1 MREVFAAAADWLA
14 EGRRMALATLVEL
27 RQSAT
32 APIGT
37 SIAVDSEGHIAGNIG
52 AGCHETEIVETCLR
66 TAADGRARRLD
77 INLTDE
83 DEVLGGDGCGAIM
96 RVVVWRPGPA
106 FRDEARAIAAGDRDA
121 RLSFSY
127 DDGAAR
133 FEHVYPAKETLI
145 LIGATSLA
153 AELATIGRRVD
164 FKVVVVD
171 PRPAFAT
178 RERIPNADA
187 LVHAWPDD
195 CLPAALSK
203 RTSIVMLS
211 HDPKFDLPALRCALR
226 SEAPYIGLLGSRR
239 LQASRRASLRDEG
252 FDEAALARIH
262 GPAGLDIG
270 GATLAETAVSI
281 LAETVASRHERAGS
295 PLGTTSREIHR
306 RPEGVP
312 TEA

>member
-1 MREVFAAAADWLA
+1 
-14 EGRRMALATLVEL
+14 MALATLVDL
-27 RQSAT
+27 RQAAT

-37 SIAVDSEGHIAGNIG
+37 SIAVDGEGPIVGNIG

-66 TAADGRARRLD
+66 TAADGQARRLD

-96 RVVVWRPGPA
+96 RVVAWRPEPA

-121 RLSFSY
+121 HLSFSY
-127 DDGAAR
+127 DAGAAT

-153 AELATIGRRVD
+153 AELVTIGKRVD
-164 FKVVVVD
+164 FNVVVID

-178 RERIPNADA
+178 RERIPNVDA
-187 LVHAWPDD
+187 LVREWPDD
-195 CLPAALSK
+195 YLPAALSD

-226 SEAPYIGLLGSRR
+226 SKAPYIGLLGSRR
-239 LQASRRASLRDEG
+239 LQASRRASLREDG
-252 FDEAALARIH
+252 FDEAALARVH

-281 LAETVASRHERAGS
+281 LAEIVASRHGRTGT
-295 PLGTTSREIHR
+295 PLRTTSREIHR
-306 RPEGVP
+306 RPE
-312 TEA
+312 TLAAQA

>member
-1 MREVFAAAADWLA
+1 MREVFATAADWLE
-14 EGRRMALATLVEL
+14 EGRSIAVATLVEL
-27 RQSAT
+27 RQAAT

-37 SIAVDSEGHIAGNIG
+37 SIAVDAQGHIAGNIG

-66 TAADGRARRLD
+66 TAADGQARRIDLNLD
-77 INLTDE
+77 DDE
-83 DEVLGGDGCGAIM
+83 ILGGNGCGSVLRIVA
-96 RVVVWRPGPA
+96 WRPHPA

-127 DDGAAR
+127 DAGAST

-164 FKVVVVD
+164 FKVVIVD

-178 RERIPNADA
+178 RERVPNADA
-187 LVHAWPDD
+187 LVREWPDD
-195 CLPAALSK
+195 YLPTVLSK

-239 LQASRRASLRDEG
+239 SQAGRRASLREDG
-252 FDEAALARIH
+252 FDEKALARVY

-270 GATLAETAVSI
+270 GATLAETALSI
-281 LAETVASRHERAGS
+281 LAEIVASRHDRIGT
-295 PLGTTSREIHR
+295 PLRTTRREIHR
-306 RPEGVP
+306 RPEAVA
-312 TEA
+312 TQT